1 MFIAKKIKKAG
12 RFGFTPLL
20 LRTII
25 VNLLHYKGKILNL
38 FNFER
43 SLIETIRKNKTIH
56 TFIMNAYRHIAGLLV
71 AITVACSAYAQS
83 YYDDDIYYNADKAK
97 KEKAE
102 KAKSDAQKRSKTGA
116 DSYVTPL
123 PGSDSYTV
131 YTDNTRDVDEYNRR
145 YSNSIAADTTKAN
158 GNYESEDFACTKQIE
173 RFYNDQIVS
182 GSGDE
187 NLIEY
192 YSDSQLRNEPLTYN
206 ITVVNATD
214 FWAPYYWSV
223 YRPYGWYPSWGFSY
237 YDPWAAGWYN
247 GYLAWDYSYYYGFG
261 HWHNYYYPYYPSYC
275 YPYHHH
281 YGHYYGNYGYQRPS
295 YGGMMTHRGNSN
307 NRYSGSNN
315 SGRYNGGRYN
325 GGRYN
330 GGSSSYGNRN
340 SGYNTGGAVRDNRRS
355 YNNDNSGNYNN
366 RNNSGYTSG
375 SNSGYNPGYNSGSN
389 NRGSSYNRGGSS
401 YGGGSSYRSGGSG
414 SYGGGGGMR
423 GTGGRRR

>member
-1 MFIAKKIKKAG
+1 
-12 RFGFTPLL
+12 
-20 LRTII
+20 
-25 VNLLHYKGKILNL
+25 
-38 FNFER
+38 
-43 SLIETIRKNKTIH
+43 
-56 TFIMNAYRHIAGLLV
+56 MNAYRHIAGLLV

-102 KAKSDAQKRSKTGA
+102 KAKSDAQKKSKTSA

-214 FWAPYYWSV
+214 FWAPYYWSI

-247 GYLAWDYSYYYGFG
+247 GCLAWDYSYYYGFG
-261 HWHNYYYPYYPSYC
+261 HWHNYYYPYYPSYY

-315 SGRYNGGRYN
+315 
-325 GGRYN
+325 
-330 GGSSSYGNRN
+330 
-340 SGYNTGGAVRDNRRS
+340 
-355 YNNDNSGNYNN
+355 N
-366 RNNSGYTSG
+366 RNNSGYNSG

-401 YGGGSSYRSGGSG
+401 YRSGGSG